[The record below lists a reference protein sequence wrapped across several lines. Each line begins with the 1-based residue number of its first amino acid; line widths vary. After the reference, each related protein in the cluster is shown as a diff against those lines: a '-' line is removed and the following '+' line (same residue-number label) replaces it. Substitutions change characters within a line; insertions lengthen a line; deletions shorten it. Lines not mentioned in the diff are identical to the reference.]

1 MVWKRTLAACAAVA
15 IAAFA
20 VVGCG
25 GDSGTNS
32 TTNGDFSITVGSGT
46 RPTYTWSAG
55 DAFSLSVVRTAAP
68 TTIVW
73 GLATMGNAENIASPV
88 NHGTIGSMTSGT
100 VNTATTEQALTAG
113 VEYRV
118 TVTRLDGKTGWTEF
132 TP

>member
-1 MVWKRTLAACAAVA
+1 MVWKRTLAACVAVA

-73 GLATMGNAENIASPV
+73 GLATMANAENIASPV
-88 NHGTIGSMTSGT
+88 NHGTVGSIASGT

>member
-1 MVWKRTLAACAAVA
+1 MIWRRTLAACTAVA

-32 TTNGDFSITVGSGT
+32 NTNGDFAITVGSGT

-55 DAFSLSVVRTAAP
+55 DAFSISVVRTAAP

-73 GLATMGNAENIASPV
+73 GLASMGNVENISSPTT
-88 NHGTIGSMTSGT
+88 HGTVGNMTSGT
-100 VNTATTEQALTAG
+100 VNTATTESSLTAG

-118 TVTRLDGKTGWTEF
+118 TITRLNGKTGWTEF